1 MSTAAEIM
9 KLCEDMGQME
19 RLKILRYLLQKNMNI
34 VENADGSRI
43 NLSRLSIAEL
53 DDLATYSKQIH
64 ATLAP
69 MLI

>member
-1 MSTAAEIM
+1 MSTSVEIM
-9 KLCEDMGQME
+9 KLCEEMGRLE

-34 VENADGSRI
+34 IENADGSRI
-43 NLSRLSIAEL
+43 NLSRLSIGEL
-53 DDLATYSKQIH
+53 DDLAVYSKAIH